1 MNVYTLRRGVSV
13 CVLSI
18 LWYLVMQPSL
28 MLSVYLLPAV
38 NIKVLLHDYKVGIT
52 TPG

>member
-1 MNVYTLRRGVSV
+1 MYTHLGEGRHV
-13 CVLSI
+13 CVPSI

-28 MLSVYLLPAV
+28 MLSVYLPPAV